1 MKALTSRIGS
11 GQRPEGRS
19 PKTVAGSWQPGEV
32 EEEELVARAFEETLW
47 NDYGLK
53 GVIVP
58 DELLKECQI
67 RLRNSD
73 PASNSRWET
82 EEELQFLDQLHQYRK
97 RYSTSFA
104 RLHPKGIWENAKK
117 VAPSESMRSKGKHLW
132 ALIIGNDRYQS
143 LPLGGCVND
152 AHLVEKFII
161 TYLNV
166 PRGHI
171 RLLENADR
179 DTITNALYDLRDN
192 KGIQPGDNILI
203 HFSGHGSSYDAS
215 DYFITLPTRAG
226 SMEALCPIDR
236 GLVPDISERELNSIL
251 SEIQAAK
258 GSNITVF
265 LDCCHSGGA
274 LRALG
279 DTVRF
284 IPPVPGHQPLREM
297 LEAADMH
304 PRRHPSSPTMTS
316 EIWTAD
322 ISSFVM
328 LAACQDFQLAEEFNI
343 PSSSMPSGFKKPS
356 NFPKRSSEIDSD
368 DWQARGRIT
377 SPIAGPGGITARS
390 PRHGR
395 FTWALIKILESDMG
409 INATY
414 ASVINSIGR
423 LGPMQVPVAVG
434 LRKGSNLWFEQ

>member
-1 MKALTSRIGS
+1 MKILTSRIGES
-11 GQRPEGRS
+11 RQRLEGRG
-19 PKTVAGSWQPGEV
+19 PKNVAGPGQSDGV

-47 NDYGLK
+47 NEYGLK

-58 DELLKECQI
+58 DELLKECQH
-67 RLRNSD
+67 RLQKSD
-73 PASNSRWET
+73 PASDSRWET
-82 EEELQFLDQLHQYRK
+82 EEELHFLDQLHQYRK
-97 RYSTSFA
+97 RCSTSFA
-104 RLHPKGIWENAKK
+104 RLHPMGIWENAKK
-117 VAPSESMRSKGKHLW
+117 VEPSESMHSKGKHFW

-143 LPLGGCVND
+143 SPLGGCVND
-152 AHLVEKFII
+152 AHLIEGFII

-192 KGIQPGDNILI
+192 KDIQPGDNILI
-203 HFSGHGSSYDAS
+203 YFSGHGSSYDAS
-215 DYFITLPTRAG
+215 DYFTTLAARAG
-226 SMEALCPIDR
+226 SMEAICPIDR
-236 GLVPDISERELNSIL
+236 GRVLDISEHELNSIL
-251 SEIQAAK
+251 SEIRAAK

-284 IPPVPGHQPLREM
+284 IPPVPGPQPLREM

-304 PRRHPSSPTMTS
+304 PRRHPGSPAMTS
-316 EIWTAD
+316 ETWRAD

-343 PSSSMPSGFKKPS
+343 PSGFKKRYD
-356 NFPKRSSEIDSD
+356 FIKRSSEVDLEH
-368 DWQARGRIT
+368 WRPKGRLT
-377 SPIAGPGGITARS
+377 HPVMGPGGITARS

-423 LGPMQVPVAVG
+423 LGPMQVPVVVG
-434 LRKGSNLWFEQ
+434 LRKDSNLWFEG